1 MHYSTKII
9 ELGSC
14 AFRQP
19 KAKSH
24 CRFVHG
30 YRLTAKFWFA
40 SDELD
45 ENNWVVDF
53 GGLKELKKLLQN
65 QFDHTTCISAHDPAL
80 EEFKRL
86 EKAGVCDLRIMD
98 GVGIEKFAEWCHAAA
113 DNFAGI
119 LTNLRARCVKVEV
132 FEHENNSAIYEAGI
146 QAEPQLSQQQHEELQ
161 QEVKQVKEN
170 YSIIEGM
177 IRQSNDIPL
186 EKKQTPSPA
195 PSSEPP
201 PSNKSTNSHGQQKTK
216 NSWVDP
222 KYKGKTKNTWM
233 F

>member
-19 KAKSH
+19 QAKSH

-40 SDELD
+40 ADELD

-53 GGLKELKKLLQN
+53 GGLKELKKFLQN
-65 QFDHTTCISAHDPAL
+65 QFDHTTCISRTDPKL
-80 EEFKRL
+80 DEFKRL
-86 EKAGVCDLRIMD
+86 EQAGVCDLRIMD

-113 DNFAGI
+113 DNFAGV
-119 LTNLRARCVKVEV
+119 LTNMRARCVKVEV
-132 FEHENNSAIYEAGI
+132 FEHENNSAIYESIADP
-146 QAEPQLSQQQHEELQ
+146 EPQLTSDQVDELTK
-161 QEVKQVKEN
+161 EVKKAKSSVK
-170 YSIIEGM
+170 
-177 IRQSNDIPL
+177 
-186 EKKQTPSPA
+186 KKSPRA
-195 PSSEPP
+195 KKTT
-201 PSNKSTNSHGQQKTK
+201 KSTKTSK
-216 NSWVDP
+216 DSTSTDTKPTNKGLPATRKTQGTWVDP
-222 KYKGKTKNTWM
+222 KYAGKTRNTWM